1 MHISE
6 KLESALPILEEKWDE
21 NKNKKGKNILFATVF
36 TAFKWS
42 YIKIL
47 FWNILV
53 QAMNLSNPFI
63 IKYFTAYLQHGTNGL
78 EGTFDFWDFSTT
90 PNLEWLT
97 APKQYAIFL
106 STLIVV
112 LQVLIFLIEKNV
124 DFQQTML
131 GARSTG
137 CLITMIYKK

>member
-1 MHISE
+1 
-6 KLESALPILEEKWDE
+6 
-21 NKNKKGKNILFATVF
+21 
-36 TAFKWS
+36 
-42 YIKIL
+42 
-47 FWNILV
+47 
-53 QAMNLSNPFI
+53 MNLSNPFI
-63 IKYFTAYLQHGTNGL
+63 IKYFTAYLQHGKNGL
-78 EGTFDFWDFSTT
+78 EGTFDFWDFSTPIQMNLFNFT
-90 PNLEWLT
+90 ATLNLEWLT